1 MKIIENRKIYS
12 GRILDLEIDRVQAA
26 DGREK
31 TREIVRHPGG
41 VAVVAEV
48 EGRIL
53 FVRQLRYPL
62 GADVLELPAG
72 KLDGKE
78 DPMEAARREL
88 EEETGFRPASLRKIG
103 EFFPSP
109 GYSDELLHIFIAESL
124 ESSIQSLE
132 WDEEIHV
139 EFYSLRDAMQMI
151 KQGEIRDAKTAIG
164 LLWLAHER
172 SGKTAE

>member
-1 MKIIENRKIYS
+1 MKIIEHRKVYS
-12 GRILDLEIDRVQAA
+12 GKILDLEIERVQAG

-41 VAVVAEV
+41 VAVLAEI

-62 GADVLELPAG
+62 DSEVLELPAG
-72 KLDGKE
+72 KLDEQE

-88 EEETGFRPASLRKIG
+88 EEETGFRPSALRKIG
-103 EFFPSP
+103 EFLPSP
-109 GYSDELLHIFIAESL
+109 GYSDEVLHIFVAVSV

-132 WDEEIHV
+132 WDEEIRV
-139 EFYSLRDAMQMI
+139 EYYSLSEAIRMI
-151 KQGEIRDAKTAIG
+151 SRGEIRDAKTVIG
-164 LLWLAHER
+164 LLWLANER
-172 SGKTAE
+172 SGQIVE